1 MHWFCINPSCRG
13 GCGDDDTGVNAVV
26 TPNQLGLLLVE
37 RIQEVLPA
45 GFTVEC
51 DSERTMLWFKRQGVS
66 GYAGSYALQILVG
79 EGGNVEQRI
88 SAACRVALDDLQDF
102 VDEETTDPWPGSKN
116 VPPARAMVEGGQ
128 VHLWYGDIEA
138 PALRL
143 RPVPLENLWSD

>member
-1 MHWFCINPSCRG
+1 M
-13 GCGDDDTGVNAVV
+13 
-26 TPNQLGLLLVE
+26 TPNELGRLLVE

-45 GFTVEC
+45 GFMIEC

-66 GYAGSYALQILVG
+66 GYAGSYARQMLVG
-79 EGGNVEQRI
+79 GSDNLEQRI

-102 VDEETTDPWPGSKN
+102 VDEETTEPWPGSKN
-116 VPPARAMVEGGQ
+116 VPPARALVDGGQ

-143 RPVPLENLWSD
+143 RPIHLENLSSD